1 MENWVKIAS
10 IKEFES
16 ADRKTFQHFTIF
28 KDNANFFACENRCPH
43 MGYPMN
49 KGTIRQGIITCAW
62 HNWEFDTRTGGCYR
76 GACEDLKIYP
86 LKIEG
91 ESILI
96 NKGVEGKT
104 DDDLHLKLQEAMRST
119 DIYQQAKA
127 LNLLIAAETPLP
139 EIIMTALLHGYHHSE
154 RNHQSEQAT
163 YESQAIIDAYI
174 LSEFFDT
181 KEKPHVLLQGIRTA
195 SGSTGDRIH
204 MTPLPGADLSDQ
216 RSIELLEKY
225 TKDSSPL
232 GLERVLLTITKKK
245 SFSQL
250 AGNLLHLATQN
261 YFIGQREV
269 LIAIS
274 SLFRQADLLST
285 PTLEKALIA
294 QSAWVLGQ
302 TRQEP
307 DIETRDAIQWL
318 NQNQEIVNHS
328 LDSNLSERTDIC
340 ATLEKIL
347 NENSIENVFNGLK
360 ELFQNNTSDFDLLNS
375 FSVLCARRFA
385 RLWLNN
391 GGMWN
396 SASEGIR
403 YCYALRKV
411 WNIPGNHQRRGLF
424 ALAFYY
430 FQTRWL
436 QNGSPWKIKNE
447 INLSDNLIKK
457 YTEAFES
464 LNEPEAKE
472 LALSFVEQNHV
483 DLNSFV
489 LDFCRPLLE
498 EDLDPVQLNTLV
510 AVLHEQQNQKE
521 WQPYIAG
528 MITFSIDRKLE
539 QNIKAAGKFGKS
551 YSRGE

>member
-10 IKEFES
+10 VNEFES
-16 ADRKTFQHFTIF
+16 VDRKTFQHFTVF
-28 KDNANFFACENRCPH
+28 KNNGDFFACENRCPH

-49 KGTIRQGIITCAW
+49 KGTIRQGVITCAW
-62 HNWEFDTRTGGCYR
+62 HNWEFDTHSGGCYR

-91 ESILI
+91 ENIFV
-96 NKGVEGKT
+96 NKAVEVKT
-104 DDDLHLKLQEAMRST
+104 DNDLNLKLQEAMRSS

-127 LNLLIAAETPLP
+127 LNLMIAAETPLP

-154 RNHQSEQAT
+154 RNHQSDQAT
-163 YESQAIIDAYI
+163 YESQAIIDAFI
-174 LSEFFDT
+174 ISEFFESN
-181 KEKPHVLLQGIRTA
+181 EKPHVLLQGIRTA

-204 MTPLPGADLSDQ
+204 MTPLPAADLSDQ
-216 RSIELLEKY
+216 RSLELLEKY

-245 SFSQL
+245 SFTQL

-274 SLFRQADLLST
+274 SLIRQADLLST

-318 NQNQEIVNHS
+318 NQNQEILNQS
-328 LDSNLSERTDIC
+328 LDSNLSERADTC
-340 ATLEKIL
+340 AALEKL
-347 NENSIENVFNGLK
+347 LSENSIENIFNGLK
-360 ELFQNNTSDFDLLNS
+360 EMLQNNASELDILNS
-375 FSVLCARRFA
+375 FSLLCARRFS

-411 WNIPGNHQRRGLF
+411 WSISGNHQRRGLF

-436 QNGSPWKIKNE
+436 QNGLPWKTKKATNSPE
-447 INLSDNLIKK
+447 NQIKK
-457 YTEAFES
+457 FAEAFES
-464 LNEPEAKE
+464 LNEPEAKD
-472 LALSFVEQNHV
+472 LALSFVEHNHV
-483 DLNSFV
+483 DLNSFA
-489 LDFCRPLLE
+489 LGLCWPLLE

-528 MITFSIDRKLE
+528 MVTFSIDRKLE